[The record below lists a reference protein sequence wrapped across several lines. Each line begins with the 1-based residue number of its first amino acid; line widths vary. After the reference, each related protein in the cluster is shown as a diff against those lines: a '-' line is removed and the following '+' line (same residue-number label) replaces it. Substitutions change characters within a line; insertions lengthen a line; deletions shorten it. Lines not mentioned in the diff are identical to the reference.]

1 MCVVGGCECAR
12 MNAHVHMVIHIAQM
26 SSHTVRH
33 PEMCVCVH
41 VCVCVCA
48 HVCACV
54 CVCVTMCILAG
65 VPCSQMYMLKISR
78 LTCTP
83 HGHIT

>member
-41 VCVCVCA
+41 ARVCA
-48 HVCACV
+48 HVCVCACV
-54 CVCVTMCILAG
+54 CVCVCACVCDNVYSCRSTMFTN
-65 VPCSQMYMLKISR
+65 VDK
-78 LTCTP
+78 
-83 HGHIT
+83 